1 MTTEFYIADSV
12 VTCECGAQTTVADP
26 SMIESIT
33 CGVCGCKVHITQFNV
48 HKAGTPPP
56 SALLRT
62 AEHGNLAERLAS
74 AVGFVRE
81 GKYTEAM
88 ELYES
93 VLKEKRDQR
102 DAFYG
107 LGFCHYKLQNFK
119 ESYRLLRMAS
129 EMGHVGAEKL
139 LPKVHSQLTALW

>member
-1 MTTEFYIADSV
+1 MTTEFYMADSV
-12 VTCECGAQTTVADP
+12 ITCKCGAQTTVADP
-26 SMIESIT
+26 SMIDSIT
-33 CGVCGCKVHITQFNV
+33 CGVCGAKVPITDTNLR
-48 HKAGTPPP
+48 KAGTPPP
-56 SALLRT
+56 SALVT
-62 AEHGNLAERLAS
+62 MAEHKSLPERLAS

-81 GKYTEAM
+81 GKYYEAM

-107 LGFCHYKLQNFK
+107 LGYCHYKLENFK
-119 ESYRLLRMAS
+119 ESYRLLRMAA
-129 EMGHVGAEKL
+129 EMGHAGAEKL